1 MGKREAKGE
10 TWKADEDMPP
20 PGVKVSASS
29 RDPKAVH
36 GIQHKTSHPKRL
48 REALNQKRNQLRKMN
63 LAWEAGQYVS
73 GHAWNA
79 LRYEIEEL
87 ATQADEAGWAAG
99 VPFTDSKGMR
109 QLEPEPGTT
118 HLVDI
123 ALTFLQKV
131 QGRG

>member
-1 MGKREAKGE
+1 
-10 TWKADEDMPP
+10 MPP

-29 RDPKAVH
+29 RDPKTVH

-73 GHAWNA
+73 GYAWNA
-79 LRYEIEEL
+79 LRYEIEKLE
-87 ATQADEAGWAAG
+87 TQADEAGWAAG

-118 HLVDI
+118 NLVDI